1 METPITSLRAGAVA
15 QITALL
21 GQGCSFQRKL
31 RTMGIREGKM
41 LKVVAIHPFAGPMVL
56 EIEGREITLG
66 RSIAQRIMVRVED
79 CSELS

>member
-1 METPITSLRAGAVA
+1 MQIPITSLRAGTVA

-31 RTMGIREGKM
+31 RTMGIREGKK
-41 LKVVAIHPFAGPMVL
+41 LKVVAVHPFAGPLVL
-56 EIEGREITLG
+56 DIDGRQITLG

-79 CSELS
+79 

>member
-1 METPITSLRAGAVA
+1 MQIPITSLRAGSVA

-31 RTMGIREGKM
+31 RTMGIREGKK
-41 LKVVAIHPFAGPMVL
+41 LKVVAVHPFAGPLVL
-56 EIEGREITLG
+56 DIDGRQITLG

-79 CSELS
+79 

>member
-1 METPITSLRAGAVA
+1 MEIPITSLKTGAVA

-31 RTMGIREGKM
+31 RTMGIREGKR
-41 LKVVAIHPFAGPMVL
+41 LKVVAVHPFAGPLVL
-56 EIEGREITLG
+56 DIDGREITLG

-79 CSELS
+79 

>member
-31 RTMGIREGKM
+31 RTMGIREGKR
-41 LKVVAIHPFAGPMVL
+41 LKVVAVHPFAGPLVL

-79 CSELS
+79 

>member
-41 LKVVAIHPFAGPMVL
+41 LKVVAVHPFAGPMVL

-79 CSELS
+79 